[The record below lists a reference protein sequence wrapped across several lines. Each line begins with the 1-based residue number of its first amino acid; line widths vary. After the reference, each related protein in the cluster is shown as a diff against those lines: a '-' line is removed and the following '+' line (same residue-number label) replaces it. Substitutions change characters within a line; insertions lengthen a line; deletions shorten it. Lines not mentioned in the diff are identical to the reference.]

1 MNRFRV
7 KPERAHVKPDYPR
20 PLLRFILIIG
30 VLVLTR
36 PHAFAAESEN
46 RTRLTMDLIDY
57 HAGPF
62 AVDPGSRGSWV
73 HSSLWKPV
81 SEFNW
86 HDLAGQHEFWLKVP
100 LPPDPWEKPALLI
113 KAFLNNLTVY
123 LEEEQIYSSGI
134 DDDLSD
140 HDFKY
145 QMCHVVSLSG
155 YKPGMT
161 VFIRTLYPSRVG
173 LGKIVPLW
181 VGETHAILEAL
192 IAEKDSLFLASIR
205 DICFG
210 VLLLLTGV
218 GALFVFMI
226 RRHERAY
233 PFLTFGLFSLSVGAT
248 YLSDVDALFF
258 LNLSPETHFYLKTCS
273 FLMVPAGL
281 FAFFGT
287 LFHLR
292 PLPARIVTLMWILHA
307 GLALAAPLFP
317 GIAINDE
324 AVILGVMIINCA
336 VCIGFILTSGHTSPR
351 SIRILFIVFFALFS
365 VLILIHLLERMG
377 VVAATS
383 DMFGWGMLLFVF
395 GLSYVLIQHYA
406 RTYQT
411 MQAVSLE
418 LAENKSRLLKLEK
431 ETLASQFEA
440 LKNQINPHFL
450 FNNFSTLASIIEES
464 GVTAVSFVQEL
475 SKVYRYVLQT
485 RSSTLV
491 PLKEELDF
499 ILSYRFL
506 MSKRFGDNLSITL
519 TVPEAAKDLKVMPFS
534 LQLLVENAI
543 KHNIISIKKP
553 LWIRIDMRNDY
564 LTVTNNLQKKNTP
577 VQSTHIG
584 LDNIR
589 TRYGLMTNRN
599 VRVIETAA
607 EFKVEIPLL
616 GGQGVDDEYPDHRR

>member
-1 MNRFRV
+1 MKHFRLP
-7 KPERAHVKPDYPR
+7 PERAHGKPDDPR
-20 PLLRFILIIG
+20 RLLGLILAAA
-30 VLVLTR
+30 VLVLAR

-46 RTRLTMDLIDY
+46 RTQLTMDRADY

-62 AVDPGSRGSWV
+62 ALNPASRDSWM
-73 HSSLWKPV
+73 HSLHWKPV
-81 SEFNW
+81 SEYDE
-86 HDLAGQHEFWLKVP
+86 HDLTGQHEFWLRVT
-100 LPPDPWEKPALLI
+100 LPSESWQKPALLI
-113 KAFLNNLTVY
+113 TAFLNNLMVY
-123 LEEEQIYSSGI
+123 LEEDQIYSYGI
-134 DDDLSD
+134 EDDLSD

-145 QMCHVVSLSG
+145 YMYHVVPLPD

-161 VFIRTLYPSRVG
+161 VYLRTIYPSRAG
-173 LGKIVPLW
+173 LGKLVPLW
-181 VGETHAILEAL
+181 VGETHGILEAL
-192 IAEKDSLFLASIR
+192 IEERDSLFFSCIR

-210 VLLLLTGV
+210 VLLLLTGA
-218 GALFVFMI
+218 GSLFVFLI
-226 RRHERAY
+226 RWHERAY
-233 PFLTFGLFSLSVGAT
+233 PFLAFGLFSLCVGAT
-248 YLSDVDALFF
+248 YLSDVSTSFF
-258 LNLSPETHFYLKTCS
+258 FNLSPEIHFYLKRCS

-287 LFHLR
+287 LFHLK
-292 PLPARIVTLMWILHA
+292 PLPTRIVTLMWVLHA
-307 GLALAAPLFP
+307 GLALVVPIFP
-317 GIAINDE
+317 GIILNDE
-324 AVILGVMIINCA
+324 AVILGAMIVNCA
-336 VCIGFILTSGHTSPR
+336 VCIGFILTSGHKAPR
-351 SIRILFIVFFALFS
+351 SIRILFIVFFTLFS
-365 VLILIHLLERMG
+365 GLIMIHLLERMG

-395 GLSYVLIQHYA
+395 GLGYVLIQHYA

-506 MSKRFGDNLSITL
+506 MSKRFGDNLSIIL
-519 TVPEAAKDLKVMPFS
+519 TVPEAAWDLRVMPFS

-553 LWIRIDMRNDY
+553 LWIRIEMCNDY
-564 LTVTNNLQKKNTP
+564 LTVTNNIQKKNTP

-589 TRYGLMTNRN
+589 TRYGLMTNRD
-599 VRVIETAA
+599 VRVIETVA

-616 GGQGVDDEYPDHRR
+616 DGQGVDDECPDH

>member
-1 MNRFRV
+1 MNRFRIQ
-7 KPERAHVKPDYPR
+7 PDRTHGKPDYTH
-20 PLLRFILIIG
+20 LLLGLILITG
-30 VLVLTR
+30 VLALTR

-46 RTRLTMDLIDY
+46 RSQLTMDRIDY
-57 HAGPF
+57 HSGPF
-62 AVDPGSRGSWV
+62 SVDPDSRDSWV
-73 HSSLWKPV
+73 HSLHWKPV

-86 HDLAGQHEFWLKVP
+86 HDLVGQHEFWLKVP
-100 LPPDPWEKPALLI
+100 LPPAPWKKPALLI

-123 LEEEQIYSSGI
+123 LEAERIYSCGI
-134 DDDLSD
+134 EDDLAD
-140 HDFKY
+140 RDFKY
-145 QMCHVVSLSG
+145 QMYHVVPLPG

-161 VFIRTLYPSRVG
+161 VFIRTSYPSRVG
-173 LGKIVPLW
+173 LLELVPLW
-181 VGETHAILEAL
+181 VGETHEILEAL

-210 VLLLLTGV
+210 VLLLLTGA
-218 GALFVFMI
+218 GALFVFLI
-226 RRHERAY
+226 RWRERAY
-233 PFLTFGLFSLSVGAT
+233 PFLAFGLFSLCVGAT

-258 LNLSPETHFYLKTCS
+258 LNLSPETHFYLKACS
-273 FLMVPAGL
+273 FLMVPAGM

-292 PLPARIVTLMWILHA
+292 PLSARIVTLMWTLHA
-307 GLALAAPLFP
+307 GLALVVPIFP
-317 GIAINDE
+317 GIVLNYEAI
-324 AVILGVMIINCA
+324 ILGVIIFNCA
-336 VCIGFILTSGHTSPR
+336 VCIGIILSLRHKAPR
-351 SIRILFIVFFALFS
+351 SIGILFIVFFALFI
-365 VLILIHLLERMG
+365 VLTLIHLLERIG
-377 VVAATS
+377 IILATS

-395 GLSYVLIQHYA
+395 GLGYVLIQHYT

-450 FNNFSTLASIIEES
+450 FNNFSTLASIIEEN
-464 GVTAVSFVQEL
+464 GAMAVSFVQEL

-519 TVPEAAKDLKVMPFS
+519 TVPETAQDLQVMPFS

-543 KHNIISIKKP
+543 KHNIISVKKP
-553 LWIRIDMRNDY
+553 LWIRIDRCNDY
-564 LTVTNNLQKKNTP
+564 LVVINNLQKKHTT
-577 VQSTHIG
+577 VRSTRIG
-584 LDNIR
+584 LNNIR
-589 TRYGLMTNRN
+589 TRYGLMTNRD

-607 EFKVEIPLL
+607 EFRVEIPLID
-616 GGQGVDDEYPDHRR
+616 GQGADDEYPDH

>member
-1 MNRFRV
+1 MKHFRLP
-7 KPERAHVKPDYPR
+7 PERAHGKPDDPR
-20 PLLRFILIIG
+20 RLLGLILAAA
-30 VLVLTR
+30 VLVLAR
-36 PHAFAAESEN
+36 PHAFAAESEK
-46 RTRLTMDLIDY
+46 RTQLTMDRADY

-62 AVDPGSRGSWV
+62 ALNPASRDSWM
-73 HSSLWKPV
+73 HSLHWKPV
-81 SEFNW
+81 SEYDE
-86 HDLAGQHEFWLKVP
+86 HDLTGQHEFWLRVT
-100 LPPDPWEKPALLI
+100 LPSESWQKPALLI
-113 KAFLNNLTVY
+113 TAFLNNLMVY
-123 LEEEQIYSSGI
+123 LEEDQIYSYGI
-134 DDDLSD
+134 EDDLSD

-145 QMCHVVSLSG
+145 YTYHVVPLPD

-161 VFIRTLYPSRVG
+161 VFLRTIYPSRAG
-173 LGKIVPLW
+173 LGKLVPLW
-181 VGETHAILEAL
+181 VGETHGILEAL
-192 IAEKDSLFLASIR
+192 IEERDSLFFASIR

-210 VLLLLTGV
+210 VLLLLTGA
-218 GALFVFMI
+218 GSLFVFLI

-233 PFLTFGLFSLSVGAT
+233 PFLAFGLFSLCVGAT
-248 YLSDVDALFF
+248 YLSDVNTSFF
-258 LNLSPETHFYLKTCS
+258 FNLSPETHFYLKRCS

-287 LFHLR
+287 LFHLK
-292 PLPARIVTLMWILHA
+292 PLPTRIVTLMWVLHA
-307 GLALAAPLFP
+307 GLALVVPIFP
-317 GIAINDE
+317 GIILNDE
-324 AVILGVMIINCA
+324 AVILGAMIVNCA
-336 VCIGFILTSGHTSPR
+336 VCIGFILTSGHKAPR

-365 VLILIHLLERMG
+365 GLIMIHLLERMG
-377 VVAATS
+377 IVPATS

-395 GLSYVLIQHYA
+395 GLGYVLIQHYA

-506 MSKRFGDNLSITL
+506 MSKRFGDNLSIIL
-519 TVPEAAKDLKVMPFS
+519 TVPEAAWDLRVMPFS

-553 LWIRIDMRNDY
+553 LWIRIEMCNDY
-564 LTVTNNLQKKNTP
+564 LTVTNNIQKKNTP

-589 TRYGLMTNRN
+589 TRYGLMTNRD
-599 VRVIETAA
+599 VRVIETVA

-616 GGQGVDDEYPDHRR
+616 DGQGVDDECPDH